1 MRKALLV
8 CGLLDVALAVEV
20 KTQAQA
26 GTQVSTEA
34 LLESEAQASITA

>member
-20 KTQAQA
+20 KTSAQV

-34 LLESEAQASITA
+34 LLES